1 MKTTHYATQTT
12 QPANPVD
19 MPTVTMLY
27 RLADGP
33 VEDTHYGLQLASVVG
48 FPASFMETANRVAD
62 GLAALAAQR
71 KRDSEAHRLAEQRK
85 LIFRLHATLVQVE
98 ESGMDGGA
106 LSSLLIKIQ
115 VEFVRHMEA
124 IVGVNAEEPDEAG
137 RAKEGNGTSGLQREN
152 TNYAIMIE
160 DDASEATGGSDEMMD

>member
-19 MPTVTMLY
+19 MPPVTMLY

-62 GLAALAAQR
+62 GLTALAAQR
-71 KRDSEAHRLAEQRK
+71 KRDSEAHRLAKQRK
-85 LIFRLHATLVQVE
+85 LIFRLHATR
-98 ESGMDGGA
+98 GRGGGGGGGGGA
-106 LSSLLIKIQ
+106 
-115 VEFVRHMEA
+115 R
-124 IVGVNAEEPDEAG
+124 GG
-137 RAKEGNGTSGLQREN
+137 RR
-152 TNYAIMIE
+152 I
-160 DDASEATGGSDEMMD
+160 